1 KDPVS
6 LGSPCA
12 FLHLCKLMLASLNDI
27 LNSHERLQNLSV
39 KAGGENHT
47 NNALLAFAF
56 SLKDIDLSTLG
67 DSGVHVKMIAA
78 PINPSDINMIQGT
91 YAILADLPA
100 VGGNEGVGQ
109 VVEAGRHVTSL
120 KPGDLV
126 IPADAGLGESESFFN
141 QAFRKGFKNCP
152 VRQPSSNYGVL
163 VTVFTSLAMKTTYWI
178 TNLQELIDRLKSLGA
193 DYIIT
198 EETLR
203 KPEMKELFKKI
214 PQPVL
219 ALNGVG
225 GKSATELLLHCNRC
239 ELSSSYLFLQSALI
253 FKDVKLRGF
262 WMTRWKKDNSHK
274 KLKDMIADLCT
285 LARKGQLTAPACQE
299 VPLIDYQIAVK
310 ASMKP
315 FVSAKQILRM

>member
-1 KDPVS
+1 
-6 LGSPCA
+6 
-12 FLHLCKLMLASLNDI
+12 MLASLNDI

-225 GKSATELLLHCNRC
+225 GKSATELLRH
-239 ELSSSYLFLQSALI
+239 LQHKGTMVTYGGMSKQPVTIPVSALI

-262 WMTRWKKDNSHK
+262 WMTRWKKDNNK
-274 KLKDMIADLCT
+274 EKLKDMIADLCT

>member
-1 KDPVS
+1 
-6 LGSPCA
+6 
-12 FLHLCKLMLASLNDI
+12 
-27 LNSHERLQNLSV
+27 
-39 KAGGENHT
+39 
-47 NNALLAFAF
+47 
-56 SLKDIDLSTLG
+56 
-67 DSGVHVKMIAA
+67 MIAA

-126 IPADAGLGESESFFN
+126 IPADAGLGTWRTEAVFSEETLF
-141 QAFRKGFKNCP
+141 CP
-152 VRQPSSNYGVL
+152 RPD
-163 VTVFTSLAMKTTYWI
+163 
-178 TNLQELIDRLKSLGA
+178 LQELIDRLKSLGA

-225 GKSATELLLHCNRC
+225 GKSATELLRH
-239 ELSSSYLFLQSALI
+239 LQHKGTMVTYGGMSKQPVTIPVSALI

-262 WMTRWKKDNSHK
+262 WMTRWKKDNSHNK
-274 KLKDMIADLCT
+274 EKLKDMIADLCT